1 MYGSLTG
8 GVGLSVRRKEKNSEI
23 LYFLILNSA
32 ESLEICRKIIIAPKI
47 LKKICVASVHAL
59 VWFKNLKLE
68 I

>member
-47 LKKICVASVHAL
+47 LKFFCVASVHAL
-59 VWFKNLKLE
+59 VWFKNFKLE